1 MKFVKKLCSVELDRM
16 TAAEICIDELLTIM
30 DRHGADGSN
39 LYSTLRELSSD
50 LNNSMLV
57 ADGLAGRR
65 ARLLRIRKALTDA
78 FPMTD
83 EDLDA
88 PHSPQEAETP

>member
-1 MKFVKKLCSVELDRM
+1 MKFARKLCSVELDRM

-30 DRHGADGSN
+30 DRHGASGTD

-50 LNNSMLV
+50 LNNTML
-57 ADGLAGRR
+57 ATDGLGGRR
-65 ARLLRIRKALTDA
+65 ERLIRVRQALTTA

-83 EDLDA
+83 EDLSQ
-88 PHSPQEAETP
+88 SPPSNSEAK